1 MNGVKVQQSNRAN
14 SSKGSKKN
22 YGTWTKEMPVLAMVI
37 DGNALHVIQADHL
50 SKFFTPGNLCDEA
63 LIPL

>member
-1 MNGVKVQQSNRAN
+1 
-14 SSKGSKKN
+14 
-22 YGTWTKEMPVLAMVI
+22 MPVLAMVI